1 MNTENLSIENENGN
15 NANTVLATGV
25 FRRLGK
31 IQKEI
36 VRLMVEDD
44 YYILHTFD
52 TRDTSFSLNIEDEWG
67 NVDRSISDST
77 LDKLLKRGF
86 LLKKDVSMCVE
97 LIQTKYYLNE
107 KYATEALN
115 AWC

>member
-1 MNTENLSIENENGN
+1 MEETMNTRKPANGVYG
-15 NANTVLATGV
+15 VLTTCV

-44 YYILHTFD
+44 YYISHTFD

-67 NVDRSISDST
+67 NIDRSISDST
-77 LDKLLKRGF
+77 LEKLLKRGF

-97 LIQTKYYLNE
+97 LIQTKYYINE

-115 AWC
+115 ACC